1 MANIADGTA
10 VQARLRLL
18 GFRAVRKNSLR
29 SFASIRLPNGL
40 VVNDVVIGEASG
52 KQWALL
58 PSKAMIDRAGQLM
71 HEDRGA
77 IRYAPVNK
85 WGTPA
90 LRGEFSRPVAAIVIR
105 RWPDVFD
112 R

>member
-1 MANIADGTA
+1 MRGRHPAA
-10 VQARLRLL
+10 
-18 GFRAVRKNSLR
+18 GFWSWHPAAHPVL
-29 SFASIRLPNGL
+29 
-40 VVNDVVIGEASG
+40 
-52 KQWALL
+52 
-58 PSKAMIDRAGQLM
+58 DRAGQLM

-85 WGTPA
+85 WGTLA